1 MLRSGTGPQMHAT
14 CVCKSLAGIV
24 PWVRRLDK
32 LSFYLDNTCTSSLE
46 NTVYFVRHF
55 TPLNKSFPPGPSFA
69 VNRVPFYPE
78 AANQSE
84 TPARDST
91 SEHVTAE
98 LA

>member
-1 MLRSGTGPQMHAT
+1 MLHPQPQVALT
-14 CVCKSLAGIV
+14 
-24 PWVRRLDK
+24 
-32 LSFYLDNTCTSSLE
+32 TLE
-46 NTVYFVRHF
+46 HF

-69 VNRVPFYPE
+69 VNRVPFCPE

-91 SEHVTAE
+91 SVHVIAE

>member
-1 MLRSGTGPQMHAT
+1 MKKEEERKNSRKK
-14 CVCKSLAGIV
+14 VAG
-24 PWVRRLDK
+24 
-32 LSFYLDNTCTSSLE
+32 
-46 NTVYFVRHF
+46 

-69 VNRVPFYPE
+69 VNRVPFCPE

-91 SEHVTAE
+91 SVHVIAE